1 MISGSAYNTTYIL
14 FSVAKRKGQKS
25 QFHCGAVCN
34 AQKKP
39 VRLFNFL
46 CFFCFGY
53 PASFYEI
60 EKPFLL
66 YHQGNDPSTR

>member
-14 FSVAKRKGQKS
+14 FSFAKRKGQKS

-39 VRLFNFL
+39 VRLFNFI
-46 CFFCFGY
+46 CFFLFWLSRLILRNRKTFSIISSG
-53 PASFYEI
+53 
-60 EKPFLL
+60 
-66 YHQGNDPSTR
+66 